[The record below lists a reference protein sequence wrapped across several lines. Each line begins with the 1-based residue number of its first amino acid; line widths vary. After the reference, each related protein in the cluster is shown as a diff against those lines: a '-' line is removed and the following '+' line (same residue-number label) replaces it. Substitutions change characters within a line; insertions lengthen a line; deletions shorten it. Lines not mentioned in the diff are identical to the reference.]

1 MIRQLAIFTKAAIAL
16 GLLCS
21 ALPATS
27 LAQNFPTKPVH
38 IVMPYPAGGSTDL
51 FLRLL
56 SAKMQESTGQ
66 SWLVESKPGGAGIIA
81 TVSVKNAAADGYTIL
96 LATSNVANTLLMYKK
111 ADYKVEDFAPVSL
124 IASGPLAMSVS
135 KSVAANNVSELIAY
149 IKANPGK
156 VNYASLGAGGT
167 PHLLAIMLQQHAS
180 LQMVEIPYK
189 GAAPALQALMAGEV
203 QIYFDSAPSSLA
215 QLKAGNIKIF
225 GMTSEERMK
234 AAPDIPTLK
243 EQGIPLTAVPWFGLW
258 VPAATPKPVIAAIH
272 RETVKAVASS
282 DYQTRVIGAAQV
294 PISSASPE
302 EFQAYMARQAEA
314 WAKVIKPLNLTLD

>member
-1 MIRQLAIFTKAAIAL
+1 MIRKLAIFTKAAIAL

-21 ALPATS
+21 ALPAA
-27 LAQNFPTKPVH
+27 AQNFPTKPVH

-135 KSVAANNVSELIAY
+135 KSVAANNVSELITY

-258 VPAATPKPVIAAIH
+258 VPAATPNPVIADIH